1 MKRALFLT
9 ATLLAAGLSA
19 QAQVVTADNFDRLQ
33 VRYETPRLTT
43 HTMPF
48 DGGKATVFD
57 LEGYIDGGHYGS
69 PAIPV
74 RTDVITVPFCQS
86 ISVEVTDAVYD
97 TIVIENANFYPLQ
110 PSRSKSQLE
119 DPDPVVDAQRYATNE
134 FWGLPTARVEV
145 EGIARD
151 RRLAT
156 LVFSP
161 VRVNPVSGQVI
172 VCRRATVTVT
182 YNEPDVQGTL
192 DHYSRYHSP
201 AFSTGQTLNRLFT
214 AKDVSTSAPLRMVI
228 VAPGT
233 LRCHSLATFAD
244 WKRRQGMLVDLVYMD
259 EQGLSTNTSVANY
272 LKGLYTNATADAP
285 APTFVLLVGDHTRL
299 AAFDTRIS
307 SSSWWESYDH
317 ITDLYFT
324 SWTSGDHFPD
334 CYSGRF
340 STLDTVVLGRIISKT
355 LLYEQYG
362 FADDSYLGNGVLIS
376 GIDQGVSSDNAYRYC
391 DPTMDHLA
399 AFYINSDNG
408 FNNVTYY
415 KNNTS
420 QHPDGV
426 TVNGSSYTTTTAT
439 ALRELY
445 NEGVGWV
452 NYSAH
457 GDWDRWYQPSFTVSH
472 ANSMSNNGK
481 PSIMI
486 GNCCLSN
493 KFDMGVCFGEALLRH
508 GNNAGAV
515 AYFGATNSTYWAE
528 DFYWSVGVRSNISNT
543 MNIAYNAS
551 NLGMYDRLFHT
562 HNEAPSVYA
571 VTAGSMI
578 VAGNMAVEAA
588 TSGQLSSD
596 NSKLYYWE
604 IYELMGDPSLLP
616 WLGTAA
622 DLTAR
627 VARYSDHLEATVP
640 AYAYVAV
647 VDTSDN
653 TLLASAFADEN
664 GHAVLPVAMSQ
675 SLGSACLAVTAQG
688 YKPYLKG
695 FSGMPVGIE
704 QVSGQ
709 GASVYPN
716 PASDR
721 CAVSAEGLQRVE
733 LLDLMGRRLATA
745 EAVDGMCGLSL
756 EACQGGVYL
765 LRLHTQTGISV
776 KKLIVNK

>member
-1 MKRALFLT
+1 MKRTLFLT
-9 ATLLAAGLSA
+9 AILLAADLSA

-48 DGGKATVFD
+48 DGGKATVLD
-57 LEGYIDGGHYGS
+57 LEGYIDGGLYGS

-192 DHYSRYHSP
+192 DYYSRYHSP

-376 GIDQGVSSDNAYRYC
+376 GIDQGSSNDNAYRYC

-426 TVNGSSYTTTTAT
+426 TVNGSSYPTTTAT

-445 NEGVGWV
+445 NTGVGWV

-508 GNNAGAV
+508 SNNAGAV

-528 DFYWSVGVRSNISNT
+528 DFYWSVGVRTNISNT

-627 VARYSDHLEATVP
+627 VSRYSDNLVAMVP

-675 SLGSACLAVTAQG
+675 SLDSACLAVTAQG

-704 QVSGQ
+704 QASGQ
-709 GASVYPN
+709 GVSVYPN

-721 CAVSAEGLQRVE
+721 CTVSAEGLQHVE
-733 LLDLMGRRLATA
+733 LLDLMWRRMATA
-745 EAVDGMCGLSL
+745 EAVDGMCSLSL

-765 LRLHTQTGISV
+765 LRLHTQTVISV

>member
-48 DGGKATVFD
+48 DGGKATVLD
-57 LEGYIDGGHYGS
+57 LEGYIDGGLYGS

-244 WKRRQGMLVDLVYMD
+244 WKRRQGLLVDLVYMD
-259 EQGLSTNTSVANY
+259 EQGLGTNTSVANY

-362 FADDSYLGNGVLIS
+362 FADDSYLGKGVLIS
-376 GIDQGVSSDNAYRYC
+376 GIDQGSSNDNAYRYC

-408 FNNVTYY
+408 FDNVTYY

-426 TVNGSSYTTTTAT
+426 TVNGSSYTTATAT

-472 ANSMSNNGK
+472 VNSMSNNGK

-493 KFDMGVCFGEALLRH
+493 KFDMGVCFGEALLRRS
-508 GNNAGAV
+508 NNAGAV

-528 DFYWSVGVRSNISNT
+528 DFYWSVGVRTNISNT

-704 QVSGQ
+704 QASGQ
-709 GASVYPN
+709 GVSVYPN
-716 PASDR
+716 PASGR
-721 CAVSAEGLQRVE
+721 CTVSAEGLQRVE

-745 EAVDGMCGLSL
+745 EAVDGMCSLSL

>member
-33 VRYETPRLTT
+33 VRYETPGLTT

-48 DGGKATVFD
+48 DGGKATVLD
-57 LEGYIDGGHYGS
+57 LEGYIDGGLYGS

-244 WKRRQGMLVDLVYMD
+244 WKRRQGLLVDLVYMD

-355 LLYEQYG
+355 LLYEQYD

-376 GIDQGVSSDNAYRYC
+376 GIDQGSSNDNAYRYC

-426 TVNGSSYTTTTAT
+426 TVNGSSYTTATAT

-472 ANSMSNNGK
+472 VNSMSNNGK

-508 GNNAGAV
+508 SNNAGAV

-528 DFYWSVGVRSNISNT
+528 DFYWSVGVRTNISNT

-622 DLTAR
+622 DLEAR

-675 SLGSACLAVTAQG
+675 SLESACLAVTAQG

-704 QVSGQ
+704 QASGQ
-709 GASVYPN
+709 VVSVYPN
-716 PASDR
+716 PASGR
-721 CAVSAEGLQRVE
+721 CTVSAEGLQRVE

-745 EAVDGMCGLSL
+745 EAVDGMCSLSL